1 MAVFSNGG
9 ATSPD
14 IYIGVLC
21 IFTTIACSL
30 LNLVVFKHVSGKKKS
45 LASCLYLTLSVA
57 DFLTAWVITL
67 SYAFNVFQGKVE
79 ECRNSTEP
87 SCNELYFKRMTVASL
102 GQRVHAIFCWVVA
115 VSPSNITAFLAM
127 SRYYQIK
134 YPLRRPH
141 TSRVM
146 FALVLSLIPIPVIT
160 GCAMFD
166 VGEAYHVTITN
177 QAWNYNPRI
186 LGIRTDSMT
195 FYLLMI
201 AGTWILEVGAIL
213 TSILTICQ
221 IVKRRLKPTSGERK
235 GKKTKNTL
243 KIVLTNGGNIAILV
257 LMTIVAFHVDASAD
271 EVGRLDAIWY
281 MMITVVVPSLIST
294 VNPIIYISM
303 TPKCTFRA
311 MIGPIKPEVRGGGG
325 G

>member
-9 ATSPD
+9 STSPD

-21 IFTTIACSL
+21 ILTTIVCSL

-57 DFLTAWVITL
+57 DFLTGWVITITYGISAL
-67 SYAFNVFQGKVE
+67 EEKVE
-79 ECRNSTEP
+79 ECRNSTES
-87 SCNELYFKRMTVASL
+87 SCNEDYFKRMTSASL
-102 GQRVHAIFCWVVA
+102 GQRVHTIICWIVA

-127 SRYYQIK
+127 SRFYQIK

-141 TSRVM
+141 IGRVM
-146 FALVLSLIPIPVIT
+146 IALVLSLIPILVIIS
-160 GCAMFD
+160 CAMFD
-166 VGEAYHVTITN
+166 IGDPHHFIITN

-186 LGIRTDSMT
+186 LGVRTDSMS

-201 AGTWILEVGAIL
+201 ADTWILQVGAIS
-213 TSILTICQ
+213 TSLLTICR
-221 IVKRRLKPTSGERK
+221 IVKRRLKPTSGETK
-235 GKKTKNTL
+235 GKKTKGTL

-257 LMTIVAFHVDASAD
+257 IMTIVAFHVDASPD
-271 EVGRLDAIWY
+271 EVSWLDGMWY
-281 MMITVVVPSLIST
+281 LMITVVIPSLIST

-311 MIGPIKPEVRGGGG
+311 MIGPKPEVRGR
-325 G
+325 